1 MKIRQNKKMKLGRI
15 YLDLN
20 YIVDMD
26 NDDMVAHAIEA
37 LYEDLM
43 QGVKYGNITDWIDVV
58 EDKNATEDMIPEF
71 LLDDQND

>member
-1 MKIRQNKKMKLGRI
+1 MKLGKVC
-15 YLDLN
+15 LDLN

-26 NDDMVAHAIEA
+26 NQEMVEHAIQC

-43 QGVKYGNITDWIDVV
+43 QGVKYDNLTNWIDVI

-71 LLDDQND
+71 LLEKENE

>member
-1 MKIRQNKKMKLGRI
+1 MKLGRI
-15 YLDLN
+15 YLDLK

-37 LYEDLM
+37 LYEDFM

-71 LLDDQND
+71 LLEKEND

>member
-1 MKIRQNKKMKLGRI
+1 MKLGRVC
-15 YLDLN
+15 LDLN

-26 NDDMVAHAIEA
+26 NDEMVKHAVES

-43 QGVKYGNITDWIDVV
+43 QGVKYGNISDWIDVI

-71 LLDDQND
+71 LLEKEND

>member
-1 MKIRQNKKMKLGRI
+1 MKLGRVT
-15 YLDLN
+15 LDIN

-26 NDDMVAHAIEA
+26 NEDMVKHAIES

-43 QGVKYGNITDWIDVV
+43 QGVKYGNITDWIDVI

-71 LLDDQND
+71 LLEKEND

>member
-1 MKIRQNKKMKLGRI
+1 MKLGRVC
-15 YLDLN
+15 LDLN

-26 NDDMVAHAIEA
+26 NDEMVKHAIES

-43 QGVKYGNITDWIDVV
+43 QGVKYGDIANWIDVI

-71 LLDDQND
+71 LLEKENE